1 MYLLSEYQYRY
12 IIFFANSNKKE
23 RERESFIQ
31 TNITNTIV
39 ILIRFFFLL
48 FTKKTKKLIFSH
60 FLKITASFNIHNI
73 PFLTPNNRTL

>member
-1 MYLLSEYQYRY
+1 MYRY
-12 IIFFANSNKKE
+12 SLIPIHYFFCKEQQE
-23 RERESFIQ
+23 REREVY
-31 TNITNTIV
+31 TNKHNKHYSYFDTI
-39 ILIRFFFLL
+39 FFLL